1 MSLINF
7 KFRNQILKY
16 NASLSYCYQCSTC
29 SSGCPIAL
37 LTNGKYNPRKIIELA
52 LLGFEDDLIEEQNP
66 NVWLCSTCQK
76 CIELCPQRVELTE
89 IFSVIKNRC
98 FETGKL
104 PEAYLSQ
111 AKAIISEG
119 IAIPFSRSIQSRRER
134 MNLPEINTADI
145 DELKSIFKETG
156 IETKIQEGE

>member
-7 KFRNQILKY
+7 EFRNQILQY
-16 NASLSYCYQCSTC
+16 NASLNYCYQCSTC
-29 SSGCPIAL
+29 SSSCPVAL

-52 LLGFEDDLIEEQNP
+52 LLGFQDDLVEKQNP

-76 CIELCPQRVELTE
+76 CIELCPQKVELTE

-104 PEAYLSQ
+104 PEAFISQ
-111 AKAIISEG
+111 AKAIINDG
-119 IAIPFSRSIQSRRER
+119 IAIPFSRSIESRRER
-134 MNLPEINTADI
+134 MSLPKVNTADMN
-145 DELKSIFKETG
+145 ELNTIFKETG
-156 IETKIQEGE
+156 IKNKIHDGE